1 MKMKAKAIKL
11 SSAIALAVLLW
22 SCGNNEPSEANHE
35 SHEHQHEENG
45 TASMSTPSM
54 IGPVVQHYI
63 HLKNALVS
71 SNLDEAKK
79 GAKGL
84 LDELNKID
92 ASKFSDEQK
101 SAWEAQ
107 VGLIK
112 ENSEHISEAPEIAH
126 QREHLASLSEA
137 MLALVKAFG
146 EGKTLYYEFC
156 PMANDNKG
164 GYWLSET
171 EEIKNPYFGDEM
183 LNCGEVKETIN

>member
-1 MKMKAKAIKL
+1 MKTKAIKI
-11 SSAIALAVLLW
+11 SSIIAITVLLW
-22 SCGNNEPSEANHE
+22 ACGSNESKEHDHE

-45 TASMSTPSM
+45 TASMSTASPISH
-54 IGPVVQHYI
+54 VVQHYI

-71 SNLDEAKK
+71 SNLDEAKV

-84 LDELNKID
+84 LDELNKVD
-92 ASKFSDEQK
+92 TTKFNDEQK

-107 VGLIK
+107 AGIIK
-112 ENSEHISEAPEIAH
+112 ENSEHISEAPEISH
-126 QREHLASLSEA
+126 QREHFAPLSEA
-137 MLALVKAFG
+137 MLAMVKTFG
-146 EGKTLYYEFC
+146 GGKTLYSEFC

-183 LNCGEVKETIN
+183 LGCGEVKETLK